1 MSLSQLYIGGMGGI
15 LSNLMK
21 GIFMCKEQEELVS
34 IIDEIAGAAV
44 SMSQGAQS
52 YDSFIRA
59 RDKGLQKINE
69 SFGYRAR
76 LTAAIE
82 DLHKL
87 V

>member
-1 MSLSQLYIGGMGGI
+1 
-15 LSNLMK
+15 
-21 GIFMCKEQEELVS
+21 MCKNQDELVA

-44 SMSQGAQS
+44 SMNQGAQS
-52 YDSFIRA
+52 YESFIHA
-59 RDKGLQKINE
+59 RDRGVRKIHE
-69 SFGYRAR
+69 HFAYRER

>member
-1 MSLSQLYIGGMGGI
+1 
-15 LSNLMK
+15 
-21 GIFMCKEQEELVS
+21 MCKDQDELVA

-44 SMSQGAQS
+44 SMNQSPQS

-59 RDKGLQKINE
+59 RDRGVDKIKR
-69 SFGYRAR
+69 SFVYKNK

-87 V
+87 I